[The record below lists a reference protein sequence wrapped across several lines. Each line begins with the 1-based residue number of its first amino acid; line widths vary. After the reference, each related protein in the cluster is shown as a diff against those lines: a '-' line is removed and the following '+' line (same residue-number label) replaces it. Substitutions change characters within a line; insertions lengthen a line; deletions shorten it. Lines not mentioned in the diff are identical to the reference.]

1 VYQKPSFYSFRG
13 KLELPRLWIVLN
25 KEIIFDFIKDFKDT
39 QIFDS
44 KYNSNHREDGRPVYY
59 GELPDINR
67 MIQDYIETP
76 TDKLID
82 RTFQYD
88 YFGIADI
95 LKAADR
101 RIGKKRLLILQDQTK
116 NVAAMKI
123 IKARLS
129 KI

>member
-1 VYQKPSFYSFRG
+1 
-13 KLELPRLWIVLN
+13 
-25 KEIIFDFIKDFKDT
+25 
-39 QIFDS
+39 
-44 KYNSNHREDGRPVYY
+44 
-59 GELPDINR
+59 
-67 MIQDYIETP
+67 MIQNYIKTP
-76 TDKLID
+76 TDKLTD

-123 IKARLS
+123 IKARLA